1 MLVPR
6 DVVGRHITGEG
17 GASQAAEKRNN
28 TVILSP
34 FAVILSV
41 AKNLALLAQGKL
53 REGSRSECFQGRAR
67 FFIADA
73 PQNDSR
79 AWSFSATCEA
89 FFQSGEKDD

>member
-1 MLVPR
+1 MPEVKIWKLQSHSGLFWQTQQP
-6 DVVGRHITGEG
+6 
-17 GASQAAEKRNN
+17 
-28 TVILSP
+28 VILSP